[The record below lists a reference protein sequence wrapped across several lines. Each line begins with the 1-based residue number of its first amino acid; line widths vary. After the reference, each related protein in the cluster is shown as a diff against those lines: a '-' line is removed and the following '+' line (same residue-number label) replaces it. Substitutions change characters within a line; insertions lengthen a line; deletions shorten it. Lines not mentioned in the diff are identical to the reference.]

1 MNLEKLLSENSG
13 ESQEKADTPAPVTAK
28 SAVAAVK
35 ADRSTLALVALLA
48 LAGGGLFFV
57 HTQTK
62 SYVRSE
68 PAPAVGAAAKT
79 NVIDDSR
86 NGLAKLE
93 LTIEQTRQMVEAVN
107 SKKLA
112 EPVAFELIGDPF
124 EYTTQRPLEE
134 LLAKPEQE
142 KPKADATVALQAELK
157 KINLQSILY
166 SPTRPSCLIDGQLY
180 TEGSAVGSFTVEKI
194 ERERV
199 QLRAGEHSF
208 KLTMNR

>member
-28 SAVAAVK
+28 SAVAA
-35 ADRSTLALVALLA
+35 DRSTLALVALLA
-48 LAGGGLFFV
+48 LAGGGLFV
-57 HTQTK
+57 MHTQTRSFVK
-62 SYVRSE
+62 SG
-68 PAPAVGAAAKT
+68 PAPAVGTAAAKR

-134 LLAKPEQE
+134 LLAKPEKE

-166 SPTRPSCLIDGQLY
+166 SSTRPSCLIDGQLY

-208 KLTMNR
+208 TLTMNR